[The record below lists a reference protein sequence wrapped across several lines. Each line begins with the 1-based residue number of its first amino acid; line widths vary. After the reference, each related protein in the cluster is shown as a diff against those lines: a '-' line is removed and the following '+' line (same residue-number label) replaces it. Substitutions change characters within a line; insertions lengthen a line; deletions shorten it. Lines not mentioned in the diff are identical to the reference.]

1 MKKLDW
7 CVENISLFIFLL
19 FCFFFFPQP
28 APTLTSIS
36 VLFSSNELVLPNF
49 FQVFFSVPSFYN
61 VFLLPKAG
69 FHVSL
74 QPLFQFLDHFCFH
87 VKYTASSSFKV
98 HSASSFLWQSF
109 TILQNFFHG
118 FGNWCFTSFTSTVKV
133 YFFISGLL

>member
-7 CVENISLFIFLL
+7 CVENTSLHLP
-19 FCFFFFPQP
+19 FFFFFSS
-28 APTLTSIS
+28 ACTNFDFRI
-36 VLFSSNELVLPNF
+36 FSSNELVLPNF

-74 QPLFQFLDHFCFH
+74 QPLFQFLDRFCFH

-118 FGNWCFTSFTSTVKV
+118 FGNWCFTSFTSTVKC
-133 YFFISGLL
+133 FFISGLL